1 MVIFNYILVCIIFG
15 TTFLTI
21 KMGIEAGA
29 PPLFSAGIRFFLAG
43 IILMIIFK
51 LKRKE
56 IMPHIFSK
64 RIMYAGFCLTFMTF
78 ASLYWSEQYISSGL
92 AAVLSATGPMMILL
106 IQAKRNREKL
116 QKEQL
121 VALVIALIGVIFVSL
136 PGMHQQ
142 VSFIW
147 SIACIVL
154 VIGELFYG
162 IGSIRSKEILSDL
175 SNVSPFLINGIQMFY
190 GGILL
195 LIASIIVEQ
204 PNVTVLTSWSVQWY
218 YFISHI
224 YRIDWWTRIIL
235 LALIKNKSSI
245 SIDVVICI
253 TINCNNC
260 GIYHF
265 RRTFKSYNGNGG
277 LSYIDWC
284 ILVPIVQH
292 YGLISKKG
300 RLLEKEM

>member
-21 KMGIEAGA
+21 KIGIEAGA

-204 PNVTVLTSWSVQWY
+204 PNVTVLTSWSVQWPILYLIFIGSIGGHGLY
-218 YFISHI
+218 YWLLSKTNPVFPSTWLYVSPLIAIIVGYIVLGEPLNPTMGMGACFILI
-224 YRIDWWTRIIL
+224 GVFLANRTTIGAYFKQGKL
-235 LALIKNKSSI
+235 L
-245 SIDVVICI
+245 
-253 TINCNNC
+253 
-260 GIYHF
+260 
-265 RRTFKSYNGNGG
+265 
-277 LSYIDWC
+277 
-284 ILVPIVQH
+284 
-292 YGLISKKG
+292 KKE
-300 RLLEKEM
+300 L

>member
-21 KMGIEAGA
+21 KIGIEAGA

-204 PNVTVLTSWSVQWY
+204 PNVTVLTSWSVQWPILYLIFIGSIGGHGLY
-218 YFISHI
+218 YWLLSKTNPLFPSTWLYVSPLIA
-224 YRIDWWTRIIL
+224 IIVGYIVL
-235 LALIKNKSSI
+235 GEPLNPTMGMGACLILIGVFLANRSTL
-245 SIDVVICI
+245 
-253 TINCNNC
+253 
-260 GIYHF
+260 
-265 RRTFKSYNGNGG
+265 RTYF
-277 LSYIDWC
+277 
-284 ILVPIVQH
+284 
-292 YGLISKKG
+292 KKG

>member
-21 KMGIEAGA
+21 KIGIEAGA

-43 IILMIIFK
+43 IILMFIFK

-121 VALVIALIGVIFVSL
+121 VALVIALAGVIFVSL

-204 PNVTVLTSWSVQWY
+204 PNVTVLTSWSVQWPILYLIFIGSIGGHGLY
-218 YFISHI
+218 YWLLSKTNPVFPSTWLYVSPLIAI
-224 YRIDWWTRIIL
+224 IVGYIIL
-235 LALIKNKSSI
+235 GEPLNPTMGMGACLILIGVFLANRSTL
-245 SIDVVICI
+245 
-253 TINCNNC
+253 
-260 GIYHF
+260 
-265 RRTFKSYNGNGG
+265 RTYF
-277 LSYIDWC
+277 
-284 ILVPIVQH
+284 
-292 YGLISKKG
+292 KKG

>member
-21 KMGIEAGA
+21 KIGIEAGA

-218 YFISHI
+218 ILYLIFIGSIGGHGLYYWLLSKTNPVFPSTWLYVSPLI
-224 YRIDWWTRIIL
+224 AIIVGYIIL
-235 LALIKNKSSI
+235 GEPLNPIMGMGACFILIGVFLANRSTL
-245 SIDVVICI
+245 
-253 TINCNNC
+253 
-260 GIYHF
+260 
-265 RRTFKSYNGNGG
+265 RTYF
-277 LSYIDWC
+277 
-284 ILVPIVQH
+284 
-292 YGLISKKG
+292 KKG

>member
-21 KMGIEAGA
+21 KIGIGAGA
-29 PPLFSAGIRFFLAG
+29 SPLFSAGIRFFLAG

-195 LIASIIVEQ
+195 LIVSIIVEQ
-204 PNVTVLTSWSVQWY
+204 PNVTVLTSWSVQWPILYLIFIGSIGGHGLY
-218 YFISHI
+218 YWLLSKTNPVFPSTWLYVSPLIAIIVGYIVLGEPLNPTMGMGACFILI
-224 YRIDWWTRIIL
+224 GVF
-235 LALIKNKSSI
+235 LANRSTL
-245 SIDVVICI
+245 
-253 TINCNNC
+253 
-260 GIYHF
+260 
-265 RRTFKSYNGNGG
+265 RTYF
-277 LSYIDWC
+277 
-284 ILVPIVQH
+284 
-292 YGLISKKG
+292 KKG

>member
-21 KMGIEAGA
+21 KIGIEAGA

-147 SIACIVL
+147 SIACSVL

-204 PNVTVLTSWSVQWY
+204 PNVTVLTSWSVQWPILYLIFIGSIGGHGLY
-218 YFISHI
+218 YWLLSKTNPVFPSTWLYVSPLIAI
-224 YRIDWWTRIIL
+224 IVGYIIL
-235 LALIKNKSSI
+235 GEPLNPTMGMGACLILIGVFLANRSTL
-245 SIDVVICI
+245 
-253 TINCNNC
+253 
-260 GIYHF
+260 
-265 RRTFKSYNGNGG
+265 RTYF
-277 LSYIDWC
+277 
-284 ILVPIVQH
+284 
-292 YGLISKKG
+292 KKG

>member
-21 KMGIEAGA
+21 KIGIEAGA

-204 PNVTVLTSWSVQWY
+204 PNVTVLTSWSVQWPILYLIFIGSIGGHGLY
-218 YFISHI
+218 YWLLSKTNPVFPSTWLYVSPLIAI
-224 YRIDWWTRIIL
+224 IVGYIIL
-235 LALIKNKSSI
+235 GEPLNPTMGMGACLILIGVFLANRSTLR
-245 SIDVVICI
+245 V
-253 TINCNNC
+253 
-260 GIYHF
+260 YF
-265 RRTFKSYNGNGG
+265 
-277 LSYIDWC
+277 
-284 ILVPIVQH
+284 
-292 YGLISKKG
+292 KKG
-300 RLLEKEM
+300 QLLEKEM

>member
-21 KMGIEAGA
+21 KIGIEAGA

-121 VALVIALIGVIFVSL
+121 IALVIALAGVIFVSL

-204 PNVTVLTSWSVQWY
+204 PNVTVLTSWSVQWPILYLIFIGSIGGHGLY
-218 YFISHI
+218 YWLLSKTNPVFPSTWLYVSPLIAI
-224 YRIDWWTRIIL
+224 IVGYIIL
-235 LALIKNKSSI
+235 GEPLNPTMGMGACFILIGVFLANRSTLRA
-245 SIDVVICI
+245 
-253 TINCNNC
+253 
-260 GIYHF
+260 YF
-265 RRTFKSYNGNGG
+265 
-277 LSYIDWC
+277 
-284 ILVPIVQH
+284 
-292 YGLISKKG
+292 KKG

>member
-1 MVIFNYILVCIIFG
+1 MIIFNYILVCIIFG

-21 KMGIEAGA
+21 KIGIEAGA

-121 VALVIALIGVIFVSL
+121 VALVIALAGVIFVSL

-204 PNVTVLTSWSVQWY
+204 PNVTVLTSWSVQWPILYLIFIGSIGGHGLY
-218 YFISHI
+218 YWLLSKTNPVFPSTWLYVSPLIAI
-224 YRIDWWTRIIL
+224 IVGYIIL
-235 LALIKNKSSI
+235 GEPLNPTMGMGACLILIGVFLANRSTL
-245 SIDVVICI
+245 
-253 TINCNNC
+253 
-260 GIYHF
+260 
-265 RRTFKSYNGNGG
+265 RTYF
-277 LSYIDWC
+277 
-284 ILVPIVQH
+284 
-292 YGLISKKG
+292 KKG

>member
-21 KMGIEAGA
+21 KIGIEAGA

-121 VALVIALIGVIFVSL
+121 IALVIALAGVIFVSL

-204 PNVTVLTSWSVQWY
+204 PNVTVLTSWSVQWPILYLIFIGSIGGHGLY
-218 YFISHI
+218 YWLLSKTNPVFPSTWLYVSPLIAI
-224 YRIDWWTRIIL
+224 IVGYIIL
-235 LALIKNKSSI
+235 GEPLNPTMGMGACLILIGVFLANRSTL
-245 SIDVVICI
+245 
-253 TINCNNC
+253 
-260 GIYHF
+260 
-265 RRTFKSYNGNGG
+265 RTYF
-277 LSYIDWC
+277 
-284 ILVPIVQH
+284 
-292 YGLISKKG
+292 KKG

>member
-21 KMGIEAGA
+21 KIGIEAGA

-154 VIGELFYG
+154 VIGELFYR

-204 PNVTVLTSWSVQWY
+204 PNVTVLTSWSVQWPILYLIFIGSIGGHGLY
-218 YFISHI
+218 YWLLSKTNPVFPSTWLYVSPLIA
-224 YRIDWWTRIIL
+224 IIVGYIVL
-235 LALIKNKSSI
+235 GEPLNPTMGMGACLILIGVFLANRSTL
-245 SIDVVICI
+245 
-253 TINCNNC
+253 
-260 GIYHF
+260 
-265 RRTFKSYNGNGG
+265 RTYF
-277 LSYIDWC
+277 
-284 ILVPIVQH
+284 
-292 YGLISKKG
+292 KKG

>member
-21 KMGIEAGA
+21 KIGIEAGA

-43 IILMIIFK
+43 IILMILFK

-204 PNVTVLTSWSVQWY
+204 PNVTVLTSWSVQWPILYLIFIGSIGGHGLY
-218 YFISHI
+218 YWLLSKTNPVFPSTWLYVSPLIAI
-224 YRIDWWTRIIL
+224 IVGYIIL
-235 LALIKNKSSI
+235 GEPLNPTMGMGACLILIGVFLANRSTL
-245 SIDVVICI
+245 
-253 TINCNNC
+253 
-260 GIYHF
+260 
-265 RRTFKSYNGNGG
+265 RTYF
-277 LSYIDWC
+277 
-284 ILVPIVQH
+284 
-292 YGLISKKG
+292 KKG

>member
-21 KMGIEAGA
+21 KIGIEAGA

-106 IQAKRNREKL
+106 IQVKRNREKL

-204 PNVTVLTSWSVQWY
+204 PNVTVLTSWSVQWPILYLIFIGSIGGHGLY
-218 YFISHI
+218 YWLLSKTNPVFPSTWLYVSPLIAI
-224 YRIDWWTRIIL
+224 IVGYIIL
-235 LALIKNKSSI
+235 GEPLNPTMGMGACLILIGVFLANRSTL
-245 SIDVVICI
+245 
-253 TINCNNC
+253 
-260 GIYHF
+260 
-265 RRTFKSYNGNGG
+265 RTYF
-277 LSYIDWC
+277 
-284 ILVPIVQH
+284 
-292 YGLISKKG
+292 KKG

>member
-21 KMGIEAGA
+21 KIGIEAGA

-64 RIMYAGFCLTFMTF
+64 RIVYAGFCLTFMTF

-204 PNVTVLTSWSVQWY
+204 PNVTVLTSWSVQWPILYLIFIGSIGGHGLY
-218 YFISHI
+218 YWLLSKTNPVFPSTWLYVSPLIAI
-224 YRIDWWTRIIL
+224 IVGYIIL
-235 LALIKNKSSI
+235 GEPLNPTMGMGACLILIGVFLANRSTL
-245 SIDVVICI
+245 
-253 TINCNNC
+253 
-260 GIYHF
+260 
-265 RRTFKSYNGNGG
+265 RTYF
-277 LSYIDWC
+277 
-284 ILVPIVQH
+284 
-292 YGLISKKG
+292 KKG

>member
-21 KMGIEAGA
+21 KIGIEAGA

-78 ASLYWSEQYISSGL
+78 ASLYWSEQSISSGL

-204 PNVTVLTSWSVQWY
+204 PNVTVLTSWSVQWPILYLIFIGSIGGHGLY
-218 YFISHI
+218 YWLLSKTNPVFPSTWLYVSPLIAI
-224 YRIDWWTRIIL
+224 IVGYIIL
-235 LALIKNKSSI
+235 GEPLNPTMGMGACLILIGVFLANRSTL
-245 SIDVVICI
+245 
-253 TINCNNC
+253 
-260 GIYHF
+260 
-265 RRTFKSYNGNGG
+265 RTYF
-277 LSYIDWC
+277 
-284 ILVPIVQH
+284 
-292 YGLISKKG
+292 KKG

>member
-21 KMGIEAGA
+21 KIGIEAGA

-121 VALVIALIGVIFVSL
+121 IALVIALAGVIFVSL

-142 VSFIW
+142 VTFIW

-204 PNVTVLTSWSVQWY
+204 PNVTVLTSWSVQWPILYLIFIGSIGGHGLY
-218 YFISHI
+218 YWLLSKTNPVFPSTWLYVSPLIAI
-224 YRIDWWTRIIL
+224 IVGYIIL
-235 LALIKNKSSI
+235 GEPLNPTMGMGACLILIGVFLANRSTL
-245 SIDVVICI
+245 
-253 TINCNNC
+253 
-260 GIYHF
+260 
-265 RRTFKSYNGNGG
+265 RTYF
-277 LSYIDWC
+277 
-284 ILVPIVQH
+284 
-292 YGLISKKG
+292 KKG

>member
-21 KMGIEAGA
+21 KIGIEAGA

-121 VALVIALIGVIFVSL
+121 VALVIALAGVIFVSL

-204 PNVTVLTSWSVQWY
+204 PNVTVLTSSSVQWPILYLIFIGSIGGHGLY
-218 YFISHI
+218 YWLLSKTNPVFPSTWLYVSPLIAI
-224 YRIDWWTRIIL
+224 IVGYIIL
-235 LALIKNKSSI
+235 GEPLNPTMGMGACLILIGVFLANRSTL
-245 SIDVVICI
+245 
-253 TINCNNC
+253 
-260 GIYHF
+260 
-265 RRTFKSYNGNGG
+265 RTYF
-277 LSYIDWC
+277 
-284 ILVPIVQH
+284 
-292 YGLISKKG
+292 KKG

>member
-21 KMGIEAGA
+21 KIGIEAGV

-204 PNVTVLTSWSVQWY
+204 PNVTVLTSWSVQWPILYLIFIGSIGGHGLY
-218 YFISHI
+218 YWLLSKTNPVFPSTWLYVSPLIAI
-224 YRIDWWTRIIL
+224 IVGYIIL
-235 LALIKNKSSI
+235 GEPLNPTMGMGACLILIGVFLANRSTLRA
-245 SIDVVICI
+245 
-253 TINCNNC
+253 
-260 GIYHF
+260 YF
-265 RRTFKSYNGNGG
+265 
-277 LSYIDWC
+277 
-284 ILVPIVQH
+284 
-292 YGLISKKG
+292 KKG
-300 RLLEKEM
+300 QLLEKEM

>member
-21 KMGIEAGA
+21 KIGIEAGA

-43 IILMIIFK
+43 IILMILFK

-204 PNVTVLTSWSVQWY
+204 PNITVLTSWSVQWPILYLIFIGSIGGHGLY
-218 YFISHI
+218 YWLLSKTNPVFPSTWLYVSPLIAI
-224 YRIDWWTRIIL
+224 IVGYIIL
-235 LALIKNKSSI
+235 GEPLNPTMGMGACLILIGVFLANRSTL
-245 SIDVVICI
+245 
-253 TINCNNC
+253 
-260 GIYHF
+260 
-265 RRTFKSYNGNGG
+265 RTYF
-277 LSYIDWC
+277 
-284 ILVPIVQH
+284 
-292 YGLISKKG
+292 KKG

>member
-21 KMGIEAGA
+21 KIGIEAGA

-204 PNVTVLTSWSVQWY
+204 PNVTVLTSWSVQWPILYLIFIGSIGGHGLY
-218 YFISHI
+218 YWLLSKTNPVFPSTWLYVSPLIAI
-224 YRIDWWTRIIL
+224 IVGYIIL
-235 LALIKNKSSI
+235 GEPLNPTMGMGACFILIGVFLANRT
-245 SIDVVICI
+245 
-253 TINCNNC
+253 TI
-260 GIYHF
+260 GAY
-265 RRTFKSYNGNGG
+265 FKQGK
-277 LSYIDWC
+277 L
-284 ILVPIVQH
+284 L
-292 YGLISKKG
+292 KKE
-300 RLLEKEM
+300 L

>member
-21 KMGIEAGA
+21 KIGIEAGA

-43 IILMIIFK
+43 IILMILFK

-78 ASLYWSEQYISSGL
+78 ASLYWSEQYMSSGL
-92 AAVLSATGPMMILL
+92 AVVLSATGPMMILL

-116 QKEQL
+116 PKGQL

-136 PGMHQQ
+136 SGMHQQ

-147 SIACIVL
+147 SIACIGL

-204 PNVTVLTSWSVQWY
+204 PNVTVLTSWSVQWPILYLIFIGSIGGHGLY
-218 YFISHI
+218 YWLLSKTNPVFPSTWLYVSPLIAI
-224 YRIDWWTRIIL
+224 IVGYIIL
-235 LALIKNKSSI
+235 GEPLNPTMGMGACLILIGVFLANRSTL
-245 SIDVVICI
+245 
-253 TINCNNC
+253 
-260 GIYHF
+260 
-265 RRTFKSYNGNGG
+265 RTYF
-277 LSYIDWC
+277 
-284 ILVPIVQH
+284 
-292 YGLISKKG
+292 KKG

>member
-21 KMGIEAGA
+21 KIGIEAGA

-204 PNVTVLTSWSVQWY
+204 PNVTVLTSWSVQWPILYLIFIGSIGGHGLY
-218 YFISHI
+218 YWLLSKTNPVFPSTWLYVSPLIA
-224 YRIDWWTRIIL
+224 IIVGYIVL
-235 LALIKNKSSI
+235 GEPLNPTMGMGACLILIGVFLANRSTL
-245 SIDVVICI
+245 
-253 TINCNNC
+253 
-260 GIYHF
+260 
-265 RRTFKSYNGNGG
+265 RTYF
-277 LSYIDWC
+277 
-284 ILVPIVQH
+284 
-292 YGLISKKG
+292 KKG
-300 RLLEKEM
+300 RLLEEEM

>member
-21 KMGIEAGA
+21 KIGIEAGA

-204 PNVTVLTSWSVQWY
+204 PNVTVLTSWSVQWPILYLIFIGSIGGHGLY
-218 YFISHI
+218 YWLLSKTKPVFPSTWLYVSPLIAI
-224 YRIDWWTRIIL
+224 IVGYIIL
-235 LALIKNKSSI
+235 GEPLNPTMGMGACLILIGVFLANRSTL
-245 SIDVVICI
+245 
-253 TINCNNC
+253 
-260 GIYHF
+260 
-265 RRTFKSYNGNGG
+265 RTYF
-277 LSYIDWC
+277 
-284 ILVPIVQH
+284 
-292 YGLISKKG
+292 KKG

>member
-21 KMGIEAGA
+21 KIGIEAGA

-43 IILMIIFK
+43 IILMILFK

-175 SNVSPFLINGIQMFY
+175 SNVSPFLINGNQMFY

-204 PNVTVLTSWSVQWY
+204 PNVTVLTSWSVQWPILYLIFIGSIGGHGLY
-218 YFISHI
+218 YWLLSKTNPVFPSTWLYVSPLIAI
-224 YRIDWWTRIIL
+224 IVGYIIL
-235 LALIKNKSSI
+235 GEPLNPTMGMGACLILIGVFLANRSTL
-245 SIDVVICI
+245 
-253 TINCNNC
+253 
-260 GIYHF
+260 
-265 RRTFKSYNGNGG
+265 RTYF
-277 LSYIDWC
+277 
-284 ILVPIVQH
+284 
-292 YGLISKKG
+292 KKG

>member
-21 KMGIEAGA
+21 KIGIEAGA

-175 SNVSPFLINGIQMFY
+175 SNVSAFLINGIQMFY

-195 LIASIIVEQ
+195 LITSIIVEQ
-204 PNVTVLTSWSVQWY
+204 PNVTVLTSWSVQWPILYLIFIGSIGGHGLY
-218 YFISHI
+218 YWLLSKTNPVFPSTWLYVSPLIAI
-224 YRIDWWTRIIL
+224 IVGYIIL
-235 LALIKNKSSI
+235 GEPLNPTMGMGACLILIGVFLANRSTLRA
-245 SIDVVICI
+245 
-253 TINCNNC
+253 
-260 GIYHF
+260 YF
-265 RRTFKSYNGNGG
+265 
-277 LSYIDWC
+277 
-284 ILVPIVQH
+284 
-292 YGLISKKG
+292 KKG

>member
-21 KMGIEAGA
+21 KIGIEAGA

-92 AAVLSATGPMMILL
+92 AAVLSAMGPMMILL
-106 IQAKRNREKL
+106 IQAKRNKTKL

-136 PGMHQQ
+136 PGMHQK

-195 LIASIIVEQ
+195 LIASIILEQ
-204 PNVTVLTSWSVQWY
+204 PNVTVLTSWSVQWPILYLIFIGSIGGHGLY
-218 YFISHI
+218 YWLLSKTNPVFPSTWLYVSPLIAI
-224 YRIDWWTRIIL
+224 IVGYIIL
-235 LALIKNKSSI
+235 GEPLNPTMGIGACFILIGVFLANRT
-245 SIDVVICI
+245 
-253 TINCNNC
+253 TI
-260 GIYHF
+260 GAY
-265 RRTFKSYNGNGG
+265 FKQGK
-277 LSYIDWC
+277 L
-284 ILVPIVQH
+284 L
-292 YGLISKKG
+292 KKE
-300 RLLEKEM
+300 L

>member
-21 KMGIEAGA
+21 KMGIEAGP

-204 PNVTVLTSWSVQWY
+204 PNVTVLTSWSVQWPILYLMFIGSIGGHGLY
-218 YFISHI
+218 YWLLSKTNPVFPSTWLYVSPLIAI
-224 YRIDWWTRIIL
+224 IVGYIIL
-235 LALIKNKSSI
+235 GEPLNPTMGMGACLILIGVFLANRSTL
-245 SIDVVICI
+245 
-253 TINCNNC
+253 
-260 GIYHF
+260 
-265 RRTFKSYNGNGG
+265 RTYF
-277 LSYIDWC
+277 
-284 ILVPIVQH
+284 
-292 YGLISKKG
+292 KKG

>member
-21 KMGIEAGA
+21 KIGIEAGA

-106 IQAKRNREKL
+106 IQAKRDREKL
-116 QKEQL
+116 QMEQL
-121 VALVIALIGVIFVSL
+121 VALVIALAGVIFVSL

-204 PNVTVLTSWSVQWY
+204 PNVTVLTSWSVQWPILYLIFIGSIGGHGLY
-218 YFISHI
+218 YWLLSKTNPVFPSTWLYVSPLIAI
-224 YRIDWWTRIIL
+224 IVGYIIL
-235 LALIKNKSSI
+235 GEPLNPTMGMGACLILIGVFLANRSTL
-245 SIDVVICI
+245 
-253 TINCNNC
+253 
-260 GIYHF
+260 
-265 RRTFKSYNGNGG
+265 RTYF
-277 LSYIDWC
+277 
-284 ILVPIVQH
+284 
-292 YGLISKKG
+292 KKG

>member
-21 KMGIEAGA
+21 KIGIEAGA

-195 LIASIIVEQ
+195 LTASIIVEQ
-204 PNVTVLTSWSVQWY
+204 PNVTVLTSWSVQWPILYLIFIGSIGGHGLY
-218 YFISHI
+218 YWLLSKTNPVFPSTWLYVSPLIAIIVGYIVLGEPLNPTMGMGACFILI
-224 YRIDWWTRIIL
+224 GVFLANRTTIGAYFKQGKL
-235 LALIKNKSSI
+235 L
-245 SIDVVICI
+245 
-253 TINCNNC
+253 
-260 GIYHF
+260 
-265 RRTFKSYNGNGG
+265 
-277 LSYIDWC
+277 
-284 ILVPIVQH
+284 
-292 YGLISKKG
+292 KKE
-300 RLLEKEM
+300 L